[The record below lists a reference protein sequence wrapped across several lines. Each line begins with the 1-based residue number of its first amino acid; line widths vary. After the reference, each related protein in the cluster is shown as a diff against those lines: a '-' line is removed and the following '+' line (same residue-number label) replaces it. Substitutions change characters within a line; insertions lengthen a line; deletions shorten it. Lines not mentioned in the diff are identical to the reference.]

1 MTDSLRD
8 SLLLTKLNRPRI
20 SGDVVHRSRLLNR
33 LQSPSTLTLVV
44 APAGYGKTT
53 LVDSWLETSPL
64 PSAWLTLDES
74 DNDFANF
81 VNYLIA
87 AVQTCFPMVGDRTA
101 SLFKLA
107 SSPSVASV
115 SKTLLNELSA
125 IEQDFIV
132 VLDDYH
138 LVHNSANHELVSDL
152 LHRPPR
158 SFHLVLAARHDP
170 PIPLPA
176 LRARGLVTELRA
188 SDLRFTL
195 DETEVFFHDIQHID
209 ITDQDL
215 AILANKTE
223 GWPVSLRLAAIYF
236 RHSGSSGLI
245 GANQDGENRYII
257 DYMVDEVISRLP
269 KEIKGFLVRTSI
281 LDHLCGPLCDAV
293 MGFGADS
300 GKSQKHLEW
309 LHRSE
314 FFTSS
319 MHGAQGWYR
328 YHHLL
333 RQYLINEMK
342 VSLPTREIAAL
353 HRRASGWFES
363 QGLLDKAISHALAAG
378 DTKGAVDIFIR
389 HRRDITNLDDWQ
401 VLQNLL
407 KMFPQDIVDQQ
418 LELKMAEATLLLFR
432 AQISKMAAVLNE
444 ADVLLAKSRLP
455 KADRDRLKG
464 EIASRRSV
472 IFYWMG
478 DLGKCI
484 SLALLALDKLP
495 VEWWQPRVQARLYMS
510 SSYQMQGKL
519 TVALDILNVT
529 DEPDFGPA
537 YQARL
542 NGQLNFIYLAEAD
555 LSLIERTATQTH
567 ERYGKS
573 YSSLVGVL
581 ASSYFLGLVHYYRND
596 LQKAEQYFL
605 PVLLHPQQ
613 VQTLIYIQGM
623 AALALIYQARGEAAK
638 SNELAETLAS
648 FSLEM
653 SIPFQAS
660 VASALRAELDMR
672 QGNLAA
678 AARWADLYKIPS
690 VLRLPFLYATPI
702 TYVQVLLAQ
711 DTPLSRKKA
720 STALA
725 KLRKTFTADHQTRL
739 LISVFGLQA
748 LLSQAEGKETR
759 ALKEMEK
766 AVALAEPG
774 GFIRNFLDLGVA
786 AKPLLARLKKQG
798 TAPAYLD
805 RILSAFEEED
815 ARKKPIRSEKIGAN
829 PDLPSELGVTAREME
844 VLQLLEKRF
853 TDREIA
859 EALFISKETVHS
871 HIAHLGDKLNARGRR
886 AIVQAANELG
896 LLH

>member
-1 MTDSLRD
+1 MTDSLHD
-8 SLLLTKLNRPRI
+8 SLLLTKLNRPRL
-20 SGDVVHRSRLLNR
+20 SADVVHRPRLLNQ
-33 LQSPSTLTLVV
+33 LQSPSPLTLVV

-53 LVDSWLETSPL
+53 LVDTWLETSPL

-81 VNYLIA
+81 VNYFIA
-87 AVQTCFPMVGDRTA
+87 AVQTCFPMIGDRTT
-101 SLFKLA
+101 SLFKVT

-125 IEQDFIV
+125 IEQDFII

-138 LVHNSANHELVSDL
+138 LVHNSANHKLVSNL
-152 LHRPPR
+152 LHHTPR

-170 PIPLPA
+170 PIPLTA

-195 DETEVFFHDIQHID
+195 DETEVFFHDILDMD
-209 ITDQDL
+209 ITDQDIATL
-215 AILANKTE
+215 SNKTE

-236 RHSGSSGLI
+236 RHSGSSSLI
-245 GANQDGENRYII
+245 GANQGGENRYLI
-257 DYMVDEVISRLP
+257 DYMVNEVIFQLP
-269 KEIKGFLVRTSI
+269 KEIKDFLVKTSI
-281 LDHLCGPLCDAV
+281 LDNLCGPLCDAV
-293 MGFGADS
+293 MGFSADS

-309 LHRSE
+309 LHRSD
-314 FFTSS
+314 FFITS

-342 VSLPTREIAAL
+342 SGLPTQEIAAL
-353 HRRASGWFES
+353 HMRASGWFES
-363 QGLLDKAISHALAAG
+363 QGLLDKAISHTLAAG
-378 DTKGAVDIFIR
+378 DMKDAVEIFIR
-389 HRRDITNLDDWQ
+389 HRRDITNLDEWQ
-401 VLQNLL
+401 ALQSLL
-407 KMFPQDIVDQQ
+407 KMFPQDVVDSQP
-418 LELKMAEATLLLFR
+418 ELKMAEATLFLFR
-432 AQISKMAAVLNE
+432 AQIAKMAAALNE
-444 ADVLLAKSRLP
+444 AELLLVKSRFP
-455 KADRDRLKG
+455 QADRDRLKG
-464 EIASRRSV
+464 EIVSRRSI
-472 IFYWMG
+472 IFYWTG
-478 DLGKCI
+478 DLEKCI
-484 SLALLALDKLP
+484 SLARLALEKLP
-495 VEWWQPRVQARLYMS
+495 VDWWLPRVQVRLYLS
-510 SSYQMQGKL
+510 SSYQVQGKL
-519 TVALDILNVT
+519 TTALDILNVT

-542 NGQLNFIYLAEAD
+542 IGQVSFIHLAEAD
-555 LSLIERTATQTH
+555 LPLIERVATQILD
-567 ERYGKS
+567 RYGKLN
-573 YSSLVGVL
+573 SSLVGVL

-613 VQTLIYIQGM
+613 VQTQVYIHSI
-623 AALALIYQARGEAAK
+623 AALVLIYQALGEEAK
-638 SNELAETLAS
+638 SIELAETLAE
-648 FSLEM
+648 FSMEM
-653 SIPFQAS
+653 SVPFQAS
-660 VASALRAELDMR
+660 DASALKAELDMR

-678 AARWADLYKIPS
+678 AARWADLYRIPN
-690 VLRLPFLYATPI
+690 VLRLPFFYAPPI
-702 TYVQVLLAQ
+702 TYVQVLIAK

-720 STALA
+720 STTLA
-725 KLRKTFTADHQTRL
+725 KLRKIFTADHQTRL

-774 GFIRNFLDLGVA
+774 GFIRNFLDLGAA

-805 RILSAFEEED
+805 RILSAFEEEEF
-815 ARKKPIRSEKIGAN
+815 RKKSIQSQKIGTN

-844 VLQLLEKRF
+844 VLRLLEKRY

-859 EALFISKETVHS
+859 ERLFISKETVHS

-886 AIVQAANELG
+886 AIVQAVNELG